1 MNRQKATLEAAVP
14 HKRRADRTFY
24 LLAGISMLLVLLIA
38 ADGVRKHLDT
48 VLPDYYRHKASL
60 VITISELAHGTSG
73 FVGLVE
79 VQQAMERLGFGVYP
93 DNDRMIF
100 LNAHPEQV
108 DAILRSAVDL
118 AISDRG
124 KTFGL
129 MSNETGMID
138 YYYLAFKLFGY
149 HVRSI
154 YVLYIGILALVA
166 LCFIC
171 SFRRRAIFIFP
182 SILYLLLLL
191 AEQHG
196 LRATE
201 LGFGPLTN
209 SRLLPFLSLYP
220 VLYCLTLIASG
231 RGFRLTDAT
240 GVAIAGLVF
249 AFVVNARTYAYWQAG
264 PLLALVL
271 LIVTARI
278 LPWRLP
284 LRGRLVR
291 LSVYPVL
298 VFVLCAGGLIGIHH
312 WRRDATVYS
321 TATFAGHEY
330 WLAYVNST
338 MSSFRWRIPELQRQ
352 SGMTIEEA
360 DGYAGALLRIKIKE
374 RGERLDDYLV
384 DGWWNESKRDAL
396 ARQVVFDLW
405 RNYPVEMIENYLK
418 AFAPVG
424 INLLMDLG
432 LLVLAVGAISIGP
445 QTLLIWLLRAAA
457 LLAIGGISGVT
468 ALAAV
473 GLRYAFPAAWRL
485 STMVVPV
492 SLLALWVIPT
502 IIVMPFD
509 HTRMAS
515 INQLSD
521 PRMADLDYA
530 VWLCLLICACS
541 ARLSLPP
548 GLRLWQNVAR
558 KKTRSAGPSR
568 VTPALFLLLPRASD
582 SQPAFSHQCLARPSN
597 DRSAR
602 PRLRTR
608 SATSGSTS
616 ASCSSRR

>member
-1 MNRQKATLEAAVP
+1 VSRLGTTLEPAVP
-14 HKRRADRTFY
+14 HKSRVNRTFS
-24 LLAGISMLLVLLIA
+24 LLAGISLLLVILIA

-48 VLPDYYRHKASL
+48 MVPDYYRHKASL
-60 VITISELAHGTSG
+60 VVAISELAHGTSG

-93 DNDRMIF
+93 NNDRMIF
-100 LNAHPEQV
+100 LNAHPEQA
-108 DAILRSAVDL
+108 DAILRSAADL
-118 AISDRG
+118 TISDRG

-149 HVRSI
+149 HVRAV
-154 YVLYIGILALVA
+154 YALYIGILAFVA

-182 SILYLLLLL
+182 SILYLMLLL

-196 LRATE
+196 LRATN

-209 SRLLPFLSLYP
+209 SRLLPYLSLYP
-220 VLYCLTLIASG
+220 VLYCLALVASG
-231 RGFRLTDAT
+231 RGFRLIDAT
-240 GVAIAGLVF
+240 GAAIAGLVF

-264 PLLALVL
+264 PLVALVL
-271 LIVTARI
+271 LIVAARI

-284 LRGRLVR
+284 SHARLVR

-298 VFVLCAGGLIGIHH
+298 VFGLCAASLIEIHH

-330 WLAYVNST
+330 WLSYASST

-352 SGMTIEEA
+352 SGMTIEDEDA
-360 DGYAGALLRIKIKE
+360 YAGALLRIKIKE
-374 RGERLDDYLV
+374 RGEQLDDYLV
-384 DGWWNESKRDAL
+384 DGWWNESKRDTL
-396 ARQVVFDLW
+396 AKLVVSDLW
-405 RNYPVEMIENYLK
+405 RKYPLEMIENYLK
-418 AFAPVG
+418 AIAPVG
-424 INLLMDLG
+424 INLLMHLG
-432 LLVLAVGAISIGP
+432 LLALAVLAISVGP
-445 QTLLIWLLRAAA
+445 QTPLIWLLRTVA
-457 LLAIGGISGVT
+457 LTAIGEISGTT

-473 GLRYAFPAAWRL
+473 GLRYVFPAARRL

-492 SLLALWVIPT
+492 SLLALWVVPT

-521 PRMADLDYA
+521 PRMGDLDFT
-530 VWLCLLICACS
+530 VWLCLLICACG
-541 ARLSLPP
+541 ARLSVPP
-548 GLRLWQNVAR
+548 GLRLWQNAEN
-558 KKTRSAGPSR
+558 KKH
-568 VTPALFLLLPRASD
+568 VLPVEA
-582 SQPAFSHQCLARPSN
+582 A
-597 DRSAR
+597 
-602 PRLRTR
+602 
-608 SATSGSTS
+608 
-616 ASCSSRR
+616 